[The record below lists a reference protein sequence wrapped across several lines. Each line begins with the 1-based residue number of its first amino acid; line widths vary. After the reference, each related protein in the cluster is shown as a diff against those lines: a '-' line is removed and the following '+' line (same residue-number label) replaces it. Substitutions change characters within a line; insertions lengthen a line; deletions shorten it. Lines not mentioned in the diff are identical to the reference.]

1 VDDLLVHQPK
11 KKKEFC
17 LIEKKLAA
25 LSEKEEDDLS
35 CHPTNKGK
43 MKSQKKISNV
53 IRTRG

>member
-17 LIEKKLAA
+17 LIKKKLAA